1 LSAVLPTEPDESLV
15 TCVYSNNTVSSGKPK
30 TNVVVAVIRAVVVTI
45 RRPAVP
51 AVVDPRAA
59 AQHTVITCSTFTHR

>member
-1 LSAVLPTEPDESLV
+1 MSAIKSTELDESLV
-15 TCVYSNNTVSSGKPK
+15 ICVYSNNTVSSGKPK
-30 TNVVVAVIRAVVVTI
+30 TDVVVAVIRAVVVTI

-59 AQHTVITCSTFTHR
+59 AQHTVVTCSTFTPA